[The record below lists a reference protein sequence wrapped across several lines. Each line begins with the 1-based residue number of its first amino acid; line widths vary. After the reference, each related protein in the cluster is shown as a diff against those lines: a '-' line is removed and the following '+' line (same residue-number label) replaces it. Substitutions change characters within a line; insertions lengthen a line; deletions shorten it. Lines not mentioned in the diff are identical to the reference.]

1 MDSDNV
7 LPSRPRFCG
16 GSILCCAIRRALLAV
31 PTFHDVFYH
40 QMNVLKNPIVHK
52 MVALLKN
59 ILKYIVLFSFWWY
72 NQI

>member
-1 MDSDNV
+1 
-7 LPSRPRFCG
+7 
-16 GSILCCAIRRALLAV
+16 
-31 PTFHDVFYH
+31 
-40 QMNVLKNPIVHK
+40 MNVLKNPIVHK